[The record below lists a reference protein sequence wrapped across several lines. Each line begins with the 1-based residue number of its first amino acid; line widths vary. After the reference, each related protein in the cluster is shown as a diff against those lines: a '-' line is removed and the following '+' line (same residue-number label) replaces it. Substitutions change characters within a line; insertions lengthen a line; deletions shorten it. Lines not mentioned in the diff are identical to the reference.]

1 MYLLHPGMD
10 RTEATISEHLYYP
23 SIRNAIRREVTNCD
37 TFQRTKRSNIKYGK
51 LPAKE
56 AMEIPWNKLC
66 RFHWDLRHT
75 EKIKI

>member
-1 MYLLHPGMD
+1 MYQFRPGMD
-10 RTEATISEHLYYP
+10 RTQAITSQNLYWP
-23 SIRNAIRREVTNCD
+23 GIINAVQKEVKKFDSC
-37 TFQRTKRSNIKYGK
+37 QRKKRSNIKYGK